1 MCSLTMQYHCKTC
14 QCCFLAVQY
23 VYVLV
28 IGTECGWDSRWWHN
42 FLFQQRGSKGNIQQR
57 GLLDA
62 QFCQLWVGFDVSKV
76 YLVRRFEFQRCGT
89 LRSNILKSVKL
100 QDLSNE
106 NKLKITFEHSI
117 NLLLK
122 VVFVLKSN
130 ETKHFLFYG
139 GKNQFP
145 LW

>member
-1 MCSLTMQYHCKTC
+1 
-14 QCCFLAVQY
+14 
-23 VYVLV
+23 
-28 IGTECGWDSRWWHN
+28 
-42 FLFQQRGSKGNIQQR
+42 
-57 GLLDA
+57 
-62 QFCQLWVGFDVSKV
+62 
-76 YLVRRFEFQRCGT
+76 
-89 LRSNILKSVKL
+89 
-100 QDLSNE
+100 LSNE

-122 VVFVLKSN
+122 EVFVMKSN

>member
-1 MCSLTMQYHCKTC
+1 MAS
-14 QCCFLAVQY
+14 
-23 VYVLV
+23 
-28 IGTECGWDSRWWHN
+28 
-42 FLFQQRGSKGNIQQR
+42 
-57 GLLDA
+57 
-62 QFCQLWVGFDVSKV
+62 FCLHWVGFDVSKVSV
-76 YLVRRFEFQRCGT
+76 YLVRRFEFQRCST
-89 LRSNILKSVKL
+89 LRSNIQQSVKL

-117 NLLLK
+117 TLLLK
-122 VVFVLKSN
+122 VVIVMKSN